1 MARFNFLP
9 LLSVP
14 LLVTACAPSPLYVPP
29 PRLGTVGEIPRD
41 GRGEPIWTAIKPT
54 PPAEPMRPMP
64 TYAPVLPPPP
74 PAPVQ

>member
-41 GRGEPIWTAIKPT
+41 GRGEPIWTAIKP
-54 PPAEPMRPMP
+54 PPPGEPVRPMP
-64 TYAPVLPPPP
+64 VYGPAPP
-74 PAPVQ
+74 PAPAP